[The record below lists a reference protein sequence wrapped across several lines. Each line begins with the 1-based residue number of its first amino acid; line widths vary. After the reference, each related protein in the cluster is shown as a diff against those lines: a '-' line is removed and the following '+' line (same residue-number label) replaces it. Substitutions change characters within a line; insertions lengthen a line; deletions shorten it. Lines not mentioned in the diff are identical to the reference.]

1 MQTRWSVHPTSWESR
16 TTTAVW
22 SSCRKWQ
29 HQTHKS
35 SVNSSLMWSRTL
47 SSTAV
52 QWVRSFSYA
61 VPAIWNTLPYEIRS
75 SNTMSS
81 FKSSPKTDL
90 FQQSYWLWLCGWV
103 GEGAGRERVRGR
115 ESERTSGLSQSVR
128 VFSTYFVSCNGSCT
142 LKEKWLR
149 KEYIVILLTVH
160 LAYPSVSRGWFWC

>member
-1 MQTRWSVHPTSWESR
+1 MQTHWSVRPTSWESR

-90 FQQSYWLWLCGWV
+90 FQQSYWLCVCVW
-103 GEGAGRERVRGR
+103 EREREREREREGGRGR
-115 ESERTSGLSQSVR
+115 EKEGERERTSGLSQSEI
-128 VFSTYFVSCNGSCT
+128 FFHLFCFM
-142 LKEKWLR
+142 KWALCSEGEMAQKR
-149 KEYIVILLTVH
+149 TDY
-160 LAYPSVSRGWFWC
+160 Y